1 MRDAEWR
8 RPPGSRAGGGHDRRR
23 GRWQGVPRGG
33 WGGLEG
39 GDFDLAPAAGTHHL
53 VASLGGKGGAG
64 FARVRHRV
72 LNCRMPACLESGR
85 QASWFK
91 KKWGKFCRKITN
103 VFQSLPGGRCTREAL
118 GRTSE
123 GHSERSIQN
132 SNCLCDEDVA
142 GGGGGAVVNGFSF
155 FFGKFRERERTP
167 AEAEAPVVQL
177 VRWCTRSSVYLFG
190 LVLIFFRRHLPLAL
204 STFMSPKFKSRES
217 VLRKTL
223 FWLLEITCPMC
234 LAASIFLSVMK
245 EGLLAMAWPI
255 SLADWAS
262 P

>member
-1 MRDAEWR
+1 MSEKFSGEFTR
-8 RPPGSRAGGGHDRRR
+8 RA
-23 GRWQGVPRGG
+23 
-33 WGGLEG
+33 
-39 GDFDLAPAAGTHHL
+39 
-53 VASLGGKGGAG
+53 LG
-64 FARVRHRV
+64 
-72 LNCRMPACLESGR
+72 
-85 QASWFK
+85 
-91 KKWGKFCRKITN
+91 
-103 VFQSLPGGRCTREAL
+103 AL

-155 FFGKFRERERTP
+155 LFGKFRERERTP
-167 AEAEAPVVQL
+167 AEAEAPVIQL
-177 VRWCTRSSVYLFG
+177 VHTFVCLFIWFG
-190 LVLIFFRRHLPLAL
+190 FNFFFRRHLPLAL